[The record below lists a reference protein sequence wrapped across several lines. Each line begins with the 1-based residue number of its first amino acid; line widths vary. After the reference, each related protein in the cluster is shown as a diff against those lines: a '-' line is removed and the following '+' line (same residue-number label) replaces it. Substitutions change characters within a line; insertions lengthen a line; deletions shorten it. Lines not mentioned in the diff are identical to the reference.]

1 MQFWHLRLTTAN
13 NCLPKII
20 FFFNLVANSNS
31 VECLMPPGGS
41 SQLAIQKIKSVI
53 RDDPWMNGHMEP
65 ASIGKVLA
73 AVDELQTGCCINIV
87 LH

>member
-1 MQFWHLRLTTAN
+1 
-13 NCLPKII
+13 
-20 FFFNLVANSNS
+20 
-31 VECLMPPGGS
+31 MPPGGS